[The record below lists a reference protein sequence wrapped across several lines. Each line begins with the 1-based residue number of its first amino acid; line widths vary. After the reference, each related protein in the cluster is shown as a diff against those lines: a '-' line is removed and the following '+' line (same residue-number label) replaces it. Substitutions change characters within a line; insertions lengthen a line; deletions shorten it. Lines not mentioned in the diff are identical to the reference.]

1 MRLQCEK
8 DAGGRL
14 CQNQGKQR
22 PCSLSRASNAWRRSS
37 LDVSVEGSEGGVIFE
52 QVGRLLH
59 TACTQQVHVQ
69 HAIGFWVAKSVLS
82 AATTQLYN

>member
-14 CQNQGKQR
+14 YQNQGKQR
-22 PCSLSRASNAWRRSS
+22 PCNAWRRSS
-37 LDVSVEGSEGGVIFE
+37 LDVSIEGSEGGVIFE

-59 TACTQQVHVQ
+59 TACTQQVHIQ
-69 HAIGFWVAKSVLS
+69 HAVGFWVAKSVLS
-82 AATTQLYN
+82 AATTQLYI